1 MRSID
6 MNVGWDPSPIVSIWP
21 VLYAHLCI
29 WLSIIYVAETPRD
42 TDLCTLRTH
51 RIKTKFSNLIGSE
64 QSTES
69 ENIII
74 TTRHRQGDKG
84 SSASP
89 WEECWIEP
97 GRAGPFFVNNSQYRL
112 WRHINALSNGAGW
125 ENEVISMSRIS
136 LWYFLPKVY
145 IIFIEHKNGHCLVI
159 SQFFLVI

>member
-1 MRSID
+1 

-29 WLSIIYVAETPRD
+29 WLSIIYVAETARD
-42 TDLCTLRTH
+42 TDLCTLPTH

-64 QSTES
+64 QSTEQNQKKS
-69 ENIII
+69 SSQPGI
-74 TTRHRQGDKG
+74 DKG

-112 WRHINALSNGAGW
+112 WQCTEQWGWLGEMRLSQCGGLVFDIFW
-125 ENEVISMSRIS
+125 P
-136 LWYFLPKVY
+136 LKGCFL
-145 IIFIEHKNGHCLVI
+145 KN
-159 SQFFLVI
+159 